1 MPLAQ
6 NVVAVDQAL
15 GNVDTLLRAEGYRV
29 VPLSSDLSQV
39 EAVVVNGLAENLM
52 GIEEIMTASTVIDA
66 SGLSAEQVL
75 AQVKRSESRK
85 S

>member
-1 MPLAQ
+1 MAQ